1 MIHRLLLTTFAIS
14 TFLVIALCA
23 DVVSA
28 QGINVE
34 KKKSRLHE
42 MAGVKLRGSAKSD
55 FKKFKRKA
63 EFYGAFYVNP
73 AEKTAG
79 YYYNASSADVADAY
93 ARNACEA
100 NSRNPMGCL
109 LYARVLPKK
118 YDPSQTGITLS
129 RQGNK
134 DYREYLR
141 VQDPERYGA
150 FAQSENGA
158 SGFSWAEPNRGS
170 AEDEAL
176 RRCEKAARKL
186 LRKTPNNLRPTVAAP
201 NKQACRVVHWS
212 G

>member
-1 MIHRLLLTTFAIS
+1 MIGRLFSILALIAVFA
-14 TFLVIALCA
+14 FALPLGQA
-23 DVVSA
+23 QA

-34 KKKSRLHE
+34 KKKSRLTE
-42 MAGVKLRGSAKSD
+42 VSGIKLRGSAKSD

-63 EFYGAFYVNP
+63 EFYGAFFVNP

-79 YYYNASSADVADAY
+79 YYYNASSLDVAEGY
-93 ARNACEA
+93 ARAACEG
-100 NSRNPMGCL
+100 NSRNPFGCV
-109 LYARVLPKK
+109 LYARMLPKK
-118 YDPSQTGITLS
+118 HDPSATGITLS

-134 DYREYLR
+134 DFREYLR

-158 SGFSWAEPNRGS
+158 SGFSWAEHSRDL
-170 AEDEAL
+170 AEEEAL
-176 RRCEKAARKL
+176 RKCQKAARKL
-186 LRKTPNNLRPTVAAP
+186 LRKMPKDMRAAANDP